1 MTFQWP
7 HALWLLLALP
17 ALIALYVL
25 AQRRRQQYA
34 LRYAS
39 LSLVR
44 EAVGRGPGRRRH
56 VPAIL
61 FLAALAVL
69 IVALARP
76 SAPIMLPS
84 DRGTII
90 LAIDVSGSMGAGD
103 LQPTR
108 LEAAKAA
115 AHQFVDRQP
124 PNVAIGVV
132 AFSDNAQLVQ
142 APSTDR
148 AQVGAAI
155 DRLWPERGT
164 AIGRGIIASV
174 LAVYEQYG
182 IAVPPPSGD
191 PFAAPA
197 PAAGGVDPEIAQ
209 IPDPPAGGFPSAAIV
224 LLSDGQSNRG
234 PDPLDV
240 VDAIQPSGI
249 RIFTVGV
256 GSPDGVVLT
265 FRGMSIR
272 VQLDEQTLQKIARGT
287 NAQYF
292 RAGNTLELHRIYRQ
306 LSTRLVVERRQSEL
320 TAYFAGFAALM
331 LLVAGGLSL
340 AWFSRLP

>member
-7 HALWLLLALP
+7 RMLWLLALLP
-17 ALIALYVL
+17 VLVALYIL

-44 EAVGRGPGRRRH
+44 EAVGRGPGIRRH
-56 VPAIL
+56 IPAAL
-61 FLAALAVL
+61 FLVALATLV
-69 IVALARP
+69 VALARP
-76 SAPIMLPS
+76 AASVNLPS
-84 DRGTII
+84 ERGTII
-90 LAIDVSGSMGAGD
+90 LAIDVSGSMRADD

-108 LEAAKAA
+108 LDAAKEA
-115 AHQFVDRQP
+115 AHQFVDQQP
-124 PNVAIGVV
+124 KNVAIGVV

-142 APSTDR
+142 EPTSDK

-155 DRLWPERGT
+155 DRLWPQRGT
-164 AIGRGIIASV
+164 AIGRGIITSL

-182 IAVPPPSGD
+182 ITV
-191 PFAAPA
+191 PA
-197 PAAGGVDPEIAQ
+197 PVTDAQSSTNVDPEIAQ

-234 PDPLDV
+234 PEPLDV
-240 VDAIQPSGI
+240 VNAIQQIGI
-249 RIFTVGV
+249 RIFTVGI

-272 VQLDEQTLQKIARGT
+272 VQLDEETLKKV
-287 NAQYF
+287 AQATGAEYF
-292 RAGNTLELHRIYRQ
+292 RASNAFDLHRIYRQ
-306 LSTRLVVERRQSEL
+306 LSTRLVVEKKQSEL
-320 TAYFAGFAALM
+320 TALFAGIAAAM
-331 LLVAGGLSL
+331 LLAAGGLSL
-340 AWFSRLP
+340 AWFNRLP